1 MQAEVVMQG
10 LALGLAYAAP
20 IGIQN
25 MFVINA
31 ALTRPRGSAMVCGLV
46 VAFFDCT
53 LALACFYGIGTVID
67 VSPVVRTAFLLV
79 GGSVLIVMGG
89 KMLFASRAGG
99 TPGDVAPKFWS
110 VVWMAFVLTWVN
122 PQALIDGSLI
132 LGAMYA
138 SLAVEQHLSFIG
150 GMCAASLL
158 WFTVLAL
165 LVSTFKTYFSE
176 KLLRVVNAVC
186 GGIIVIFGVR
196 LLFRL
201 A

>member
-1 MQAEVVMQG
+1 MQG

-31 ALTRPRGSAMVCGLV
+31 ALTRPRGGALVCGLV

-67 VSPVVRTAFLLV
+67 SHPAARVVILLV
-79 GGSVLIVMGG
+79 GGCVLIFMGG
-89 KMLFASRAGG
+89 KMLFGARAG
-99 TPGDVAPKFWS
+99 TRPESCAPKLLS
-110 VVWMAFVLTWVN
+110 VVWTAFVLTWIN

-138 SLAVEQHLSFIG
+138 SLAQDQHLSFIG
-150 GMCAASLL
+150 GMCSASLL

-165 LVSTFKTYFSE
+165 LVSTFRTYFSE
-176 KLLRVVNAVC
+176 KFLRVVNAVC
-186 GGIIVIFGVR
+186 GGIIVLFGVR
-196 LLFRL
+196 LLIRL